1 MCHYSILACPLGLQ
15 SSNSQHSPLSRA
27 NQAAAA
33 AAAANVALAARR
45 GSYPLSAVAALTAA
59 QQRNLA
65 ALSGAAAGGVAV
77 STVAATLPSNV
88 SVVTGVGSMR
98 GGAGPTLATVQS
110 GNPSMVSVASGQPQH
125 ASLTAVAAAQQLHGL
140 TP

>member
-1 MCHYSILACPLGLQ
+1 MCHYSILACLLGLQQ

-98 GGAGPTLATVQS
+98 GGRGLPRRLPQGIAIRAGPLPPREVE
-110 GNPSMVSVASGQPQH
+110 PRR
-125 ASLTAVAAAQQLHGL
+125 LF
-140 TP
+140 

>member
-1 MCHYSILACPLGLQ
+1 MFIGM
-15 SSNSQHSPLSRA
+15 SSNQNQHSPLARA

-65 ALSGAAAGGVAV
+65 ALTGAPGVVV
-77 STVAATLPSNV
+77 SSVGTCTLPTSVANV
-88 SVVTGVGSMR
+88 MTGSIR
-98 GGAGPTLATVQS
+98 GGQAGPPTSVVQS
-110 GNPSMVSVASGQPQH
+110 GNPSIMVSAAPGHQPQH
-125 ASLTAVAAAQQLHGL
+125 ASLTAVAAAQQQLHGL